1 MGSAGTDDDVDEG
14 SSDSTTSFIGCRQI
28 VSMDTIGS
36 ETSVVLFCCSTHEC
50 RAAVAV
56 GIFERQS
63 HAHLNTRFVDK
74 MESTTV
80 PDT

>member
-1 MGSAGTDDDVDEG
+1 
-14 SSDSTTSFIGCRQI
+14 
-28 VSMDTIGS
+28 
-36 ETSVVLFCCSTHEC
+36 
-50 RAAVAV
+50 VAV